1 MLAYSHI
8 KVCISLQQF
17 KLLREV
23 ISLFDFDYFTQ
34 MCAHTAPLHFTQ
46 MCAHTAPLHFTQM
59 CAHTAPLHFTQMC
72 AHTAPL
78 HFTQMCARTAPLHF
92 TLEFLYILHDYCKSY
107 MERCMMICLSFF
119 SFGHCIGCPSSIY
132 GFWLPLW
139 YLQAFLHHFRIK
151 LFANMLLCTVYNVDN
166 TFVIHN
172 LNIAR

>member
-46 MCAHTAPLHFTQM
+46 MCAH
-59 CAHTAPLHFTQMC
+59 
-72 AHTAPL
+72 
-78 HFTQMCARTAPLHF
+78 TAPLHF